1 MVDAA
6 ALKQLRSSLQSHV
19 LLYVEDNVGLN
30 QQAVILFQ
38 KIFEKVYSAYDGE
51 EGLKLF
57 KLHKPSVVITDITM
71 PKMDG
76 LSMAEAILKIEPD
89 CKIIITTAHDE
100 RELLHRSIQIGI
112 FDFLVKPLKIENV
125 TETLN
130 RCAEELKEELSR
142 KIFYTN
148 LHSIFNYQN
157 SLVVLLQEKRALMAN
172 VPCLEFF
179 GCSNIGELRRRFD
192 TFGALLLKHNS
203 FLYDHDGI
211 ESFTRIQQNP
221 TKLFNVKMA
230 DTEGENHHFILRYQS
245 IPEKEGYGVL
255 SLNDVSELGLL
266 KLYDASAVEQERLA
280 KDEKVVRG
288 VMELA
293 VRNGAKVK
301 IHNLYK
307 GLSITNDA
315 LIVSINDDVVV
326 IKTPYVQLKAIE
338 MEEKFYLTS
347 ELFPMNMVCEGV
359 LKIDFD
365 EQSLK
370 FNHYKLVATSP
381 TRRASIRVVPDDK
394 FTLTL
399 LYEGHK
405 FDADV
410 SVVDVSINA
419 IRFSLPSLPAGFAPK
434 QSLILDMVVM
444 TGGRPSIINTSSEV
458 FRIQEIQRRFE
469 VVATYELHG
478 QAQKNLIDYIAKRQM
493 VLIREFKGLQ
503 YEK

>member
-1 MVDAA
+1 MVEPN
-6 ALKQLRSSLQSHV
+6 ALKQLRIALQPYS

-30 QQAVILFQ
+30 NQATILFQ
-38 KIFEKVYSAYDGE
+38 KIFENVYSAYDGE
-51 EGLKLF
+51 EGLELF

-76 LSMAEAILKIEPD
+76 LNMAEAILKIEPD

-100 RELLHRSIQIGI
+100 REFLHHSIQIGI

-125 TETLN
+125 IETLS
-130 RCAEELKEELSR
+130 RCAEELKEELNR

-157 SLVVLLQEKRALMAN
+157 SLVVLFQEQRALMAN

-179 GCSNIGELRRRFD
+179 GCSNIGELRRRFE
-192 TFGALLLKHNS
+192 TFSALLLKHNS

-211 ESFTRIQQNP
+211 ESFTRIKQNP
-221 TKLFNVKMA
+221 TKLFNVKIA
-230 DTEGENHHFILRYQS
+230 DTDGENHHFILRYQS
-245 IPEKEGYGVL
+245 IPDKEGYGVL

-288 VMELA
+288 VLELA

-315 LIVSINDDVVV
+315 LIESINDDAVV
-326 IKTPYVQLKAIE
+326 IKTPYVQLKAIQ
-338 MEEKFYLTS
+338 MEEMFYLTS
-347 ELFPMNMVCEGV
+347 ELFPMNMVCEGIQ
-359 LKIDFD
+359 KIDFD
-365 EQSLK
+365 EQSLQ
-370 FNHYKLVATSP
+370 FNHYKMVPTSP

-405 FDADV
+405 FDGDV

-419 IRFSLPSLPAGFAPK
+419 LRFSLPSLPAGFAIK
-434 QSLILDMVVM
+434 QPLILDIVIVSA
-444 TGGRPSIINTSSEV
+444 GRPVIINTPAEV
-458 FRIQEIQRRFE
+458 FRIQESNRRFE
-469 VVATYELHG
+469 VVAIYDLHA

-503 YEK
+503 L